1 MLVSSAK
8 LTELQAK
15 VTQLEADLGKATE
28 GQAALQTELTQAKAD
43 LQAATEKATTLETS
57 LSEANTKLTEATGKI
72 TKLETDLA
80 AANQK
85 VTTAEASIQTQV
97 TAHLAAAGVDPV
109 KRDPSAKVGDDGKPK
124 IDASAPPR
132 QRAVS
137 AMKGWKIFGKN

>member
-8 LTELQAK
+8 LTELQGK
-15 VTQLEADLGKATE
+15 VTQLEADLASATGDKATLE
-28 GQAALQTELTQAKAD
+28 TQLTQARAD
-43 LQAATEKATTLETS
+43 LQKATEKATGLETS

-85 VTTAEASIQTQV
+85 AADAEASVETQV
-97 TAHLAAAGVDPV
+97 NDRLASAGVPPV

-124 IDASAPPR
+124 ADASTPPR
-132 QRAVS
+132 QRAVT